1 MRLVVAGLLFCTW
14 CVCEVTCTHWEL
26 QSLDVPS
33 NHIPYFMRGK
43 PYGQEFCKD
52 SDCQV
57 HNNYNNIQ
65 LGGEGR
71 GLNFKV

>member
-1 MRLVVAGLLFCTW
+1 M
-14 CVCEVTCTHWEL
+14 HWEL

-33 NHIPYFMRGK
+33 SHIPYFMRGK

-57 HNNYNNIQ
+57 HNNYNNSQ
-65 LGGEGR
+65 LGEEGW
-71 GLNFKV
+71 GKNFQINKK